1 MEVTEFNPEVYF
13 AKDKFV
19 HIRTSDLDFLKQAAE
34 RSPRCRAR
42 VCAHKN
48 PEDRLHEMI
57 VVAKNGIYFIPEK
70 HIVKSESYHIIEG
83 SADVVVFDEA
93 GSLVTVVQLGTP
105 LSGLPFYYRM
115 FDHLYHTLII
125 RSPYLIYHETATGP
139 FSKADTVIAPWA
151 PAEGDLVGK
160 KLFMENLET
169 RVKDFLNHHE
179 DQNAS
184 NRR

>member
-1 MEVTEFNPEVYF
+1 MEVTEFNPEVFF

-19 HIRTSDLDFLKQAAE
+19 NIKTSDLDFLKQAAE

-42 VCAHKN
+42 VCAHKD

-57 VVAKNGIYFIPEK
+57 VVAKKGIYFIPEK
-70 HIVKSESYHIIEG
+70 HIVKAESYHVIEG

-93 GSLVTVVQLGTP
+93 GSLVNVLQLGTSS
-105 LSGLPFYYRM
+105 SGFSFYYRM

-125 RSPYLIYHETATGP
+125 RSLFLIYHETATGP

-151 PAEGDLVGK
+151 PAETDSVGK
-160 KLFMENLET
+160 KLFMEKFGTPSQRFFKHQGN
-169 RVKDFLNHHE
+169 
-179 DQNAS
+179 
-184 NRR
+184 